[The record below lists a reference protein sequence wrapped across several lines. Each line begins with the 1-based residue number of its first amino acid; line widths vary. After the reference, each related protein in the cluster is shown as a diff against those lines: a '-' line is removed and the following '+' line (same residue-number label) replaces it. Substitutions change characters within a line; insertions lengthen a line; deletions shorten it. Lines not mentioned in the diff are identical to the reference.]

1 MKTGPQATNPKRRA
15 KTSLYVGFGL
25 AIALAG
31 FAVCEWLEWPFLRRP
46 VESTLK
52 SALKRDVTIGSD
64 FGVRFVGPLRLRTD
78 LIVIGPAPDGP
89 TLQGENPELLRASG
103 FRLALPYAT
112 ILSLLTDDDDGVLES
127 EKAAGARPHIAALAA
142 ERIDA
147 TLIRGAD
154 GQANWHFRPRDE
166 KDTSPLAAPTFGR
179 LDVLAGTIRVDDA
192 VNRLKLETTVH
203 SIEDSSLPASTDS
216 RVSRVEISAKGSYR
230 EQKLSVQLRSDGLL
244 ALNEPDAQA
253 TPVSL
258 SLKARVGS
266 SELDFDGSAHDI
278 LKFGGVDG
286 KFRVAGSS
294 LAAVGDK
301 FGVTLP
307 TTAEFVIHGHAVRE
321 DTIWSVDVG
330 ELSIGTSRL
339 NGRFRYDPTLPVPK
353 LTGLLAGARLSM
365 PDLGPAFGAG
375 GKRQTDK
382 TNKTN
387 STKKPSKSGS
397 GRVLPQREFDIP
409 SLAAMNADVKVDLK
423 EFELGTSNLDALAP
437 LQAQITLDDR
447 VLRISDLTGQ
457 TADGRVQGT
466 LSLDARSDI
475 PLWDI
480 DLRWTGIQLE
490 RFVKPRNVIDQD
502 AARGYV
508 SGILGGHARL
518 HGRGRST
525 ARMLA
530 SLDGEMQF
538 WVREG
543 QISHFLVEVIGL
555 DVAQALGMAV
565 RGDAMLPVQ
574 CAVTALDVRQGNAV
588 PKVAV
593 IETTDTTVTATGSV
607 SLADEKLGLVFNA
620 HPKDFSPMTLRS
632 PLIIEG
638 TFTDPDVRLD
648 KSAIGTRLVAAAALA
663 AVTPVAALLALFDLG
678 DDEKMVCQNAFE
690 RVRESSPKTSTS
702 SGSRRKP

>member
-1 MKTGPQATNPKRRA
+1 MPVKTGPQATNLKRRTKA
-15 KTSLYVGFGL
+15 GLYVAFGL

-46 VESTLK
+46 VESALK

-64 FGVRFVGPLRLRTD
+64 FGARFVGPLRLRTD
-78 LIVIGPAPDGP
+78 LIVIGPAQDGP
-89 TLQGENPELLRASG
+89 TLQGDSPELLRASG
-103 FRLALPYAT
+103 LRLTLPYAT
-112 ILSLLTDDDDGVLES
+112 ILNLLTDDDSVQATG
-127 EKAAGARPHIAALAA
+127 KTAGARPHITSLAA

-147 TLIRGAD
+147 TLIRSAD
-154 GQANWHFRPRDE
+154 GQANWQFRPRDE
-166 KDTSPLAAPTFGR
+166 KDTSPLVVPTFGR
-179 LDVLAGTIRVDDA
+179 LDVLAGTIRIDDA
-192 VNRLKLETTVH
+192 VTQLKLETTVH

-244 ALNEPDAQA
+244 ALNESNAQA

-258 SLKARVGS
+258 SLKARAGS

-278 LKFGGVDG
+278 LKFGGVNG
-286 KFRVAGSS
+286 KFRVAGPS
-294 LAAVGDK
+294 LAAAGDK

-365 PDLGPAFGAG
+365 PDLGPAFGTD

-382 TNKTN
+382 TDT
-387 STKKPSKSGS
+387 TKKPSKSGRE
-397 GRVLPQREFDIP
+397 RVLPQREFDTP
-409 SLAAMNADVKVDLK
+409 SLAAMNADVKVDLQ
-423 EFELGTSNLDALAP
+423 EFELGTSNLNALAP

-447 VLRISDLTGQ
+447 VLRISDLTGE
-457 TADGRVQGT
+457 TADGRVHGT
-466 LSLDARSDI
+466 LSLDARRDI
-475 PLWDI
+475 PLWNI

-490 RFVKPRNVIDQD
+490 RFVKPRNVVEPDT
-502 AARGYV
+502 ARGYV
-508 SGILGGHARL
+508 SGILGGHAKL

-543 QISHFLVEVIGL
+543 QISHFLVEAIGL

-574 CAVTALDVRQGNAV
+574 CAVTALDVRQGNAE

-593 IETTDTTVTATGSV
+593 IETTDTTVTAAGSV

-632 PLIIEG
+632 PLVIEG

-678 DDEKMVCQNAFE
+678 DDEKMVCENAFE
-690 RVRESSPKTSTS
+690 RVRASPKTP